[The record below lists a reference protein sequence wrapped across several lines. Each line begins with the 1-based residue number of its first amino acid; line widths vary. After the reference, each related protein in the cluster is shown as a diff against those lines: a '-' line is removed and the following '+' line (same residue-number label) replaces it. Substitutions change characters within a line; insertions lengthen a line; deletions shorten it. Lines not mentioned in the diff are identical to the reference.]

1 MIHRFDGFEID
12 ETQRELRMAGRVMP
26 LQPRP
31 FELLAYLARHCDRVV
46 PKDELLDNLWKDVI
60 VADNSLQRAVSL
72 IRSALAPAGVAN
84 AIRTF
89 PRHGYRLC
97 AERLE
102 ERSPEVGGDIES
114 LSPKDLHRWAYER
127 HFEGESQD
135 ALDALERLVTARRA
149 RREMK
154 AAAWAGVVVGLLRLE
169 RNELVLAQ
177 GWQRHAARLLES
189 SEAGLEMGYADFLGS
204 RLAMLLGD
212 NERALE
218 MGEACRKTG
227 VKIDDAGLE
236 GLGLL
241 AVAEANLFLGRTR
254 EGLEALDEAGAAVA
268 AGGLETWAQ
277 GLVYCGVIFCCMS
290 RADWNRAGQWTE
302 QFSRWSA
309 DKGSL
314 AYPGLCQLH
323 RVEVLTAQGALMAA
337 EQELEGVQTYLP
349 RLSPWTEGDVWR
361 VAGDLWAAL
370 GDFEKAR
377 HAYEQAMETGW
388 DTQFEIAVLRYHEGD
403 VTGAAE
409 TLGRLIA
416 GEAPSCQSKLG
427 RALTSW
433 CVAAS
438 QAGDVEAARMALERV
453 DEDPELVSTPALQG
467 MLITARAELAVA
479 EGRAPEGV
487 TLLRQAIAEFSDIG
501 AVLEAAHGRCRLAR
515 LLESLG
521 EGELARVE
529 LNGAHQALLRAGAG
543 LAAER
548 CLARFGMNPQ
558 V

>member
-1 MIHRFDGFEID
+1 MIHRFQGFEID
-12 ETQRELRMAGRVMP
+12 ETQRELRVADRVMP

-31 FELLAYLARHCDRVV
+31 FELLVYLARHCDRVV
-46 PKDELLDNLWKDVI
+46 PKDELLDVLWKDVI

-72 IRSALAPAGVAN
+72 IRSALAPVAAAD

-102 ERSPEVGGDIES
+102 ESCPAVGDDLES

-135 ALDALERLVTARRA
+135 ALDSLERLVTARRA
-149 RREMK
+149 RGEMK

-227 VKIDDAGLE
+227 VKIGDAGLE

-241 AVAEANLFLGRTR
+241 AVAEAKLFLGRTR
-254 EGLEALDEAGAAVA
+254 EGLEALDEAGAAVV

-302 QFSRWSA
+302 QFSRWGA

-314 AYPGLCQLH
+314 AYPGLCRLH

-337 EQELEGVQTYLP
+337 EQELDGVQESLP
-349 RLSPWTEGDVWR
+349 KLSPWTEGEVWR
-361 VAGDLWAAL
+361 VAGDLRAAL
-370 GDFEKAR
+370 GDFDKAR
-377 HAYEQAMETGW
+377 HAYEQALAAGW
-388 DTQFEIAVLRYHEGD
+388 DTQFEMAVLRLHEGD
-403 VTGAAE
+403 AIGAAE
-409 TLGRLIA
+409 TLGKLIA
-416 GEAPSCQSKLG
+416 GEAWSCQSKLG

-433 CVAAS
+433 SIAAS
-438 QAGDVEAARMALERV
+438 QAGDVEAARIGLDRL
-453 DEDPELVSTPALQG
+453 DGDPDLVSTPALQA
-467 MLITARAELAVA
+467 MQVIARAELAVA
-479 EGRAPEGV
+479 EDRAPEG
-487 TLLRQAIAEFSDIG
+487 LALMRRAISAFSEIG
-501 AVLEAAHGRCRLAR
+501 AVLEVAHGRCRLAN
-515 LLESLG
+515 LLETQG

-529 LNGAHQALLRAGAG
+529 LAAAHQALLRAGAG

>member
-1 MIHRFDGFEID
+1 MIHRFQGFEID
-12 ETQRELRMAGRVMP
+12 ETQRELRVADRVMP

-31 FELLAYLARHCDRVV
+31 FELLVYLARHCDRVV

-102 ERSPEVGGDIES
+102 ESSPAVGDDLES

-135 ALDALERLVTARRA
+135 ALDSLERLVTARRA
-149 RREMK
+149 RGEMK

-189 SEAGLEMGYADFLGS
+189 SEAGLELGYADFLGS

-227 VKIDDAGLE
+227 VKIGDAGLE

-254 EGLEALDEAGAAVA
+254 EGLEALDEAGAAVV

-302 QFSRWSA
+302 QFSRWGA

-314 AYPGLCQLH
+314 AYPGLCRLH

-337 EQELEGVQTYLP
+337 EQELDGVQESLP
-349 RLSPWTEGDVWR
+349 KLSPWTEGEVWR
-361 VAGDLWAAL
+361 VAGDLRAAL
-370 GDFEKAR
+370 GDFDKAR
-377 HAYEQAMETGW
+377 HAYEQALAAGW
-388 DTQFEIAVLRYHEGD
+388 DTQFEMAVLRLHEGD
-403 VTGAAE
+403 AIGAAE
-409 TLGRLIA
+409 TLGKLIA
-416 GEAPSCQSKLG
+416 GEAWSCQSKLG

-433 CVAAS
+433 SIAAS
-438 QAGDVEAARMALERV
+438 QAGDVEAARIGLDRL
-453 DEDPELVSTPALQG
+453 DGDPDLVSTPALQA
-467 MLITARAELAVA
+467 MQVIARAELAVA
-479 EGRAPEGV
+479 EDRAPEG
-487 TLLRQAIAEFSDIG
+487 LALMRRAISAFSEIG
-501 AVLEAAHGRCRLAR
+501 AVLEVAHGRCRLAN
-515 LLESLG
+515 LLETQG
-521 EGELARVE
+521 ESELARVE
-529 LNGAHQALLRAGAG
+529 LAAAHQALLRAGAG